1 MNLREG
7 DMVSLI
13 AMYKDK
19 DAAYSHLVSLM
30 KEHDSSTCWWK
41 LLKADIPMLES
52 GVYDVTVRV
61 SWGGSNRVKFVGIQ
75 AEGTTIAQL
84 NSEFYFTDS
93 VKLV

>member
-7 DMVSLI
+7 DMVSLV

-30 KEHDSSTCWWK
+30 KEHDSSTSWWK
-41 LLKADIPMLES
+41 VLKIDIPVLES

-61 SWGGSNRVKFVGIQ
+61 SWGGSNRVKFVDIQ
-75 AEGTTIAQL
+75 QEGTVHSHTY
-84 NSEFYFTDS
+84 SEFYFTDS